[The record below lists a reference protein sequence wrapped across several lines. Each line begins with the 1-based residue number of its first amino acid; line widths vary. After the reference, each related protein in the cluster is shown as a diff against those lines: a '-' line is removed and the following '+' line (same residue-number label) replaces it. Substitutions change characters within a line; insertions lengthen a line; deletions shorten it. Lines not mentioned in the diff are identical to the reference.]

1 MENEE
6 KDENLFAELNRY
18 LELCGYGYRDRA
30 KLLNASA
37 RQTRKY
43 SSGLLKATK
52 RKPRYQYYPRDL
64 IEGFT
69 PDGKPIFRIDP
80 KDVDIS
86 VDGAEAKDGSIAERH
101 HARET
106 IIKNLKI
113 FILKNRRNKKI
124 VWLFKI
130 WKKAPK
136 RRTETKI
143 DYLNLIDE
151 AEAKGVVSKG
161 ALIEFDRVRLDLF
174 RELEARG
181 YRVVKYP
188 KRWRPFNSIAEGVF
202 GQLAR
207 KWYVSYP
214 LFPKSKWI
222 ELIEAHLT
230 AIIQKDPSKLLALR
244 AYMIPEKEEESI
256 AITVTH

>member
-1 MENEE
+1 MESDVVF
-6 KDENLFAELNRY
+6 KELNEY

-30 KLLNASA
+30 KLLGVSA

-43 SSGLLKATK
+43 SSGLLTSRK
-52 RKPRYQYYPRDL
+52 RKPRFQYYPRDL
-64 IEGFT
+64 IQGFT
-69 PDGKPIFRIDP
+69 PQGRPIYKIDP
-80 KDVDIS
+80 KTVDVS

-113 FILKNRRNKKI
+113 FILKNRRNRQA

-130 WKKAPK
+130 WKDKAPK

-143 DYLNLIDE
+143 DYLNLIDL
-151 AEAKGVVSKG
+151 AEEKGVLRKG

-174 RELEARG
+174 KELESRG
-181 YRVVKYP
+181 YRIVKYP
-188 KRWRPFNSIAEGVF
+188 KRWRPFNSLAEGVF